1 MLHPTTYVAQ
11 TDPTLNVLLNAHWL
25 PRQLY
30 RNLLLP
36 PKPATTA
43 RLTGAQR
50 QNRLLPGDH
59 AELFDFSSGSK
70 FWITL
75 SQAVPAKGAQRTGAE
90 LDSPLGRA
98 LLHKKAGDQV
108 VISLGRSQL
117 HLLVL
122 QITKAEMP

>member
-36 PKPATTA
+36 PKPVSTA
-43 RLTGAQR
+43 RQTRYQR
-50 QNRLLPGDH
+50 QNRLMPGDH
-59 AELFDFSSGSK
+59 AELFDVSSGSK

-75 SQAVPAKGAQRTGAE
+75 SQPVPAKGAKQTAVE

-98 LLHKKAGDQV
+98 LLQKKAGDQV
-108 VISLGRSQL
+108 VITLGRSQL
-117 HLLVL
+117 HLIVL
-122 QITKAEMP
+122 QITKAQMP